1 VGLDKW
7 TRLIRGPDTGNTF
20 VSPISIYQQFKNP
33 SNVQIVQDKNEVYIA
48 AQGVLINNKPLKNVE
63 IFLIN
68 SSSVTGNIFQKAV
81 NISNNSGISECP
93 SLAVSGNK
101 LYMTWEDTT
110 SGDHEILFSAKT
122 LNIKDF

>member
-81 NISNNSGISECP
+81 NISNNSGI
-93 SLAVSGNK
+93 
-101 LYMTWEDTT
+101 
-110 SGDHEILFSAKT
+110 
-122 LNIKDF
+122 